1 MKKKK
6 VRLAANKGQHRV
18 VIMWEKQTPHL
29 KGSLVKDGRR
39 QSRMTTNSPT
49 WEITTSVGIP
59 SDLPNPK
66 CDATPRILKFSIKIA
81 QFHSAPL

>member
-39 QSRMTTNSPT
+39 QSRMTTSSPT
-49 WEITTSVGIP
+49 WEITTSVRIPLGI
-59 SDLPNPK
+59 LGAWG
-66 CDATPRILKFSIKIA
+66 ATPLILNMSAKTA
-81 QFHSAPL
+81 WFHSVLP